1 MSCISW
7 KRGAIAAA
15 LVLWAGPAVA
25 ASYTVQSPGGN
36 LTVTVKHD
44 HGALFYDVASRGTPI
59 IQAGALG
66 IVTSKGDFSKELA
79 FVRQDKRQI
88 DETYTLPVGKRSTYV
103 NKARELE
110 LVFRGKETEVSVI
123 VRAYDDGIAFRYALG
138 GTGAV
143 EISAEPTTFPLASKD
158 VSYWGQ
164 AHPNNFGYETPLG
177 PVTADRISM
186 PVLAELKQRKHFVM
200 VAQAASYGTYIIPN
214 YKRSGNTLALS
225 FPMDQKEPVKTTLPF
240 QSPWRVVMV
249 SPANAGKIIEST
261 LLENL
266 NPPTEAALANAAW
279 IRPGRASWDYIAG
292 DGDKLRT
299 WIDFDSQLGWEYH
312 VADAGWERRVP
323 DMAEITKYG
332 KDKKVGIVVWGKV
345 ANKTAVNTPERAEAW
360 MAQLEKLGVSGA
372 KIDFFDQRDTTGEKT
387 DDLEDTQARLH
398 VRDFLAETAARHH
411 LVVEFHG
418 CAIPSGERRRWP
430 HLMSAEAVAGLER
443 KNQIPEHDLT
453 IPFVRNVMGPV
464 SYTPVLLAR
473 SAGSYA
479 YQLGQAIIYE
489 AGIQIYAER
498 HDKLRT
504 FEGLE
509 LMTVL
514 PSAWDETRFLDGSP
528 GSHVVIARRKG
539 KSWFIGGITADPRTT
554 RIPLSFLPRGAPF
567 EAAIYRDG
575 DTKTTLLKDHST
587 VTAKDTLKVPML
599 KTGGFAIRLDPAG

>member
-1 MSCISW
+1 
-7 KRGAIAAA
+7 
-15 LVLWAGPAVA
+15 VL
-25 ASYTVQSPGGN
+25 
-36 LTVTVKHD
+36 
-44 HGALFYDVASRGTPI
+44 F
-59 IQAGALG
+59 
-66 IVTSKGDFSKELA
+66 
-79 FVRQDKRQI
+79 
-88 DETYTLPVGKRSTYV
+88 
-103 NKARELE
+103 
-110 LVFRGKETEVSVI
+110 
-123 VRAYDDGIAFRYALG
+123 RAYDDGVAFRYNVRGSGPLE
-138 GTGAV
+138 V
-143 EISAEPTTFPLASKD
+143 SAESTTFPLSGKTVD
-158 VSYWGQ
+158 YWGQ
-164 AHPNNFGYETPLG
+164 AHPNNYGYETPLG

-200 VAQAASYGTYIIPN
+200 VAQAASYGTYVIPN
-214 YKRSGNTLALS
+214 YRRTGNTLALS
-225 FPMDQKEPVKTTLPF
+225 FPMDQKEPVRTTLPF

-249 SPANAGKIIEST
+249 SPANAGRIIEST

-372 KIDFFDQRDTTGEKT
+372 KIDFFDQRDTSGEKT

-398 VRDFLAETAARHH
+398 VRDFLAESAARHH

-498 HDKLRT
+498 HDRLRT

-514 PSAWDETRFLDGSP
+514 PSAWDETKFLEGSP
-528 GSHVVIARRKG
+528 GSHVFIARRKG
-539 KSWFIGGITADPRTT
+539 KSWFIGGITGDPRTA
-554 RIPLSFLPRGAPF
+554 RIPLSFLPRGASF

-575 DTKTTLLKDHST
+575 DTKTTLIKDHST
-587 VTAKDTLKVPML
+587 VTAKDTLKIPLL
-599 KTGGFAIRLDPAG
+599 KTGGFALRLDPAG